1 MGSSRFVGPK
11 WRIRHII
18 KYQHTL
24 VQTVDKL
31 AIREYSGW
39 IALIVVLH
47 STPLPGPASS
57 ALLWV
62 EYLFYSTLDSGLSM
76 WLNLNNGMLPNGT
89 PQADVKCLCPVAC
102 SLAPLWALWEDA
114 WLACY
119 KMKCIEQSWVVPDIP
134 AEAILHQP
142 TTSYSQTW
150 EEALRRLKL
159 LSCTPNEPITQTP
172 RQSQCLLLLGLGG
185 LLHDCK

>member
-1 MGSSRFVGPK
+1 MCYWNSQFCLHISYFYLFIIIIQWFNCFEASWPDVLIWVGSSRFVGPK

-47 STPLPGPASS
+47 STSLPGPTSS

-89 PQADVKCLCPVAC
+89 PPSPCQVLVPRCLFSC
-102 SLAPLWALWEDA
+102 SSVSIMRRCLA
-114 WLACY
+114 
-119 KMKCIEQSWVVPDIP
+119 
-134 AEAILHQP
+134 
-142 TTSYSQTW
+142 
-150 EEALRRLKL
+150 
-159 LSCTPNEPITQTP
+159 
-172 RQSQCLLLLGLGG
+172 G
-185 LLHDCK
+185 LL